1 MSARAATYLVEYAQ
15 KYRRTITA
23 VVREE
28 FAAKTV
34 S

>member
-1 MSARAATYLVEYAQ
+1 MVEYAQ

-23 VVREE
+23 AVREE